1 LEDRLEKVPKGGFGM
16 QALSM
21 DLRKRVVGA
30 YDAGEGKSREL
41 AKRFGVSDR
50 WIRKLLRQRRE
61 TNSIAPK
68 QYRRGPKPKLSG
80 DQRERLVLLARQQ
93 PDLTLDQL
101 RRRLRLRCSIA
112 TVWRALDQA
121 GFTFKRRPFKLANK
135 TAPMSGRRVV
145 VGVAD

>member
-1 LEDRLEKVPKGGFGM
+1 M

-21 DLRKRVVGA
+21 DLRERVVRA
-30 YDAGEGKSREL
+30 YDSGEGNSVQL

-68 QYRRGPKPKLSG
+68 QYRRGPKPKLSL
-80 DQRERLVLLARQQ
+80 DQRERLVLLARQK

-101 RRRLRLRCSIA
+101 RRRLRLRCSIV

-121 GFTFKRRPFKLANK
+121 GFTFKRRPFKLASK
-135 TAPMSGRRVV
+135 TAPMSSRRVV

>member
-1 LEDRLEKVPKGGFGM
+1 M

-21 DLRKRVVGA
+21 DLRTRVVQA
-30 YDAGEGKSREL
+30 YDAGEGTSVQL

-68 QYRRGPKPKLSG
+68 QYRRGPKPKLSS
-80 DQRERLVLLARQQ
+80 DQRQRLVLLARQK

-101 RRRLRLRCSIA
+101 RRRLRLRCSIV
-112 TVWRALDQA
+112 TIWRALHQA
-121 GFTFKRRPFKLANK
+121 GFTFKRRPFKLASK
-135 TAPMSGRRVV
+135 TAPMSSRRVA